1 MQGIKQNTVHSTD
14 IFAISSRTEQ
24 NTNITATCCWL
35 PSFISNCCLLLPTKL
50 VGDAGVT
57 PALRRRRERAE
68 RQRSFIR
75 EQQETAATL
84 KATLGS
90 PDEGVADGVYNASQ
104 NSFRLIMGRPHTT

>member
-1 MQGIKQNTVHSTD
+1 VPKIL
-14 IFAISSRTEQ
+14 A
-24 NTNITATCCWL
+24 
-35 PSFISNCCLLLPTKL
+35 
-50 VGDAGVT
+50 GDAGVT

-90 PDEGVADGVYNASQ
+90 PDEGAADGVYNTTK
-104 NSFRLIMGRPHTT
+104 NSLTLD